1 MKSIAQEVTERLRG
15 QVGRGEGVIAI
26 DSGSVSINVDIESS
40 ERYASGVHGITVSPH
55 HPVADVRDAADRIV
69 EYVQDLGEP
78 LTVVEC
84 DEGEGRAIVRSRT
97 PEQDEA
103 GVTYWEAD
111 VQPKQT
117 SLHRYRKE
125 HDAPERS
132 SVTEPLLHST
142 VGRVAE
148 QLADAVTRSTS

>member
-1 MKSIAQEVTERLRG
+1 MKSIAQKITDALHD
-15 QVGRGEGVIAI
+15 QIGRGEGVIAV
-26 DSGSVSINVDIESS
+26 DSDSVSITVDIESS
-40 ERYASGVHGITVSPH
+40 ERYASGVHGISVSPQH
-55 HPVADVRDAADRIV
+55 AVTDVRDAADRIV

-78 LTVVEC
+78 LSVVEC

-97 PEQDEA
+97 PEQDE
-103 GVTYWEAD
+103 VSITYWEAD

-132 SVTEPLLHST
+132 IVAEPLLHST

-148 QLADAVTRSTS
+148 QLADAVR